1 MICQMRIL
9 VLLAVIASVIAAA
22 TLPAQQIH
30 PDEIKLKPRIDQA
43 IATGVETLFDTQLRD
58 GSWGVASDHLGGQTA
73 LCAYALLKCGVPIS
87 HPSLQRAFAFLDGI
101 TPNRTYSVGCMLLAY
116 GATADPNH
124 KPRMRELLA
133 IMIRMQ
139 HKHGTFGYPHGA
151 PDLSNTQYAALGLW
165 AANKAGLKIDS
176 EVWDNL
182 ATGTIAH
189 QEAFHMAK
197 VAITNRTGTSERE
210 VAGFQYRA
218 NGSKKANNAT
228 GTMTTAG
235 VSILKLCEIG
245 LGKKLRGK
253 ARKNFTRV
261 MEAGLSW
268 LDVNFS
274 VKHDQKPQGRGGRW
288 LLYYLYGMER
298 VGGLTRRE
306 QFGEHWWYVEG
317 AKQVLSRQKKGGWGQ
332 PYDTCFALLFLRRA
346 TITGPMTGAGAGAG
360 NTRHLF
366 AAGESGDDIEFRAAG
381 QQPLILYIQNFGK
394 LLLDEHSEH
403 GLRILRVEYLMGDQ
417 VLGQLAADPSKAWT
431 SLDTFIHRHP
441 ALPHGAHT
449 IKARVIAV
457 AADSPPGEIDKTITL
472 ESKPMEVKIRD
483 VIEPWMMGLTQMQ
496 KGNQLQGQKIK
507 ATASSL
513 PKNAAKAA
521 DGLNHTHW
529 LCDPKDQTPT
539 LTLEFDDAIK
549 TRWLV
554 LTQPLQKRD
563 DINRMGIIRQVEVS
577 CNGKKPFQVDMHA
590 NPLAA
595 TEFQLSKTQRVRSL
609 TLKVVSRGGKPGL
622 PVGFAEVV
630 LEGKRK

>member
-1 MICQMRIL
+1 MRTL
-9 VLLAVIASVIAAA
+9 VLLALLANLTVTAA
-22 TLPAQQIH
+22 LPAQQIH

-43 IATGVETLFDTQLRD
+43 IGAGVETLFDAQLRD
-58 GSWGVASDHLGGQTA
+58 GSWGVAGDHVGGQTA

-87 HPSLQRAFAFLDGI
+87 HPALQRAFEFLDGI

-116 GATADPNH
+116 GATTDPNH

-133 IMIRMQ
+133 IMVRFQ
-139 HKHGTFGYPHGA
+139 HKHGTYGYPHSA

-165 AANKAGLKIDS
+165 AANKAGLKVAPQ
-176 EVWDNL
+176 VWNDL
-182 ATGTIAH
+182 ANGTIAH

-197 VAITNRTGTSERE
+197 VGITNRTGTAQRE
-210 VAGFQYRA
+210 IAGFQYRA
-218 NGSKKANNAT
+218 SGSKTANNAT

-235 VSILKLCEIG
+235 VSILRICEIG

-253 ARKNFTRV
+253 ARKEFTRA

-268 LDVNFS
+268 LDINFS
-274 VKHDQKPQGRGGRW
+274 VKRDQKPQGRGGKW

-317 AKQVLSRQKKGGWGQ
+317 AKEVLSRQKKGRWGQ

-366 AAGESGDDIEFRAAG
+366 AAGESGDDIELRAAG

-394 LLLDEHSEH
+394 FLLDEHSEY

-417 VLGQLAADPSKAWT
+417 VFGQLAADPTKAWT
-431 SLDTFIHRHP
+431 SLETFIHRHP
-441 ALPHGAHT
+441 ALPHGVHT
-449 IKARVIAV
+449 LKVRVIAI
-457 AADSPPGEIDKTITL
+457 AANAPPGEIDKTITL
-472 ESKPMEVKIRD
+472 ESKPMDVKIRD
-483 VIEPWMMGLTQMQ
+483 VIEPWMKGLAQIQ
-496 KGNQLQGQKIK
+496 KGNQITGQKFK

-529 LCDPKDQTPT
+529 LCDPKDQSPT
-539 LTLEFDDAIK
+539 LTLTFDDAIK
-549 TRWLV
+549 TRWLI

-563 DINRMGIIRQVEVS
+563 DIKRMGLIRQVEVS
-577 CNGKKPFQVDMHA
+577 CNGKKPFKVDMHA

-595 TEFQLSKTQRVRSL
+595 TEFKLPKTQRVRTV
-609 TLKVVSRGGKPGL
+609 TLKVVGRGGKPEL